1 MKLQD
6 VVPWGRSLAEYRGMF
21 DLSES
26 DMESRILGCADGPA
40 SFNAELNALGGD
52 VVSVDPVYRFGVD
65 QLRERITAVF
75 EEIMPQVIAN
85 QEKYA
90 WNSINGPE
98 QLGRVRMSAM
108 NAFLDDYVQGRRQAR
123 YIEASLPDLPFS
135 DHHFELALCSHFLFL
150 YSEQFT
156 LEQHVASL
164 RELCRVAR
172 EVRVYPLL
180 TLSGQPS
187 PYLKQAQKSLQD
199 CGFDVRLAPVDYEF
213 QIGATEMLVIHSGV
227 S

>member
-1 MKLQD
+1 MKLPD

-26 DMESRILGCADGPA
+26 DMESTILGCADGPA

-52 VVSVDPVYRFGVD
+52 VVSVDPVYRFRAG
-65 QLRERITAVF
+65 QLRTRIDAVYR
-75 EEIMPQVIAN
+75 EIMPQVIAHR
-85 QEKYA
+85 EKYA
-90 WNSINGPE
+90 WNSISGPE
-98 QLGRVRMSAM
+98 QLGQVRMSAM
-108 NAFLDDYVQGRRQAR
+108 NAFLDDYVQGRQQGR

-164 RELCRVAR
+164 RDLCRVAR